1 MRLPPVAAAALLAA
15 SPALASAQLASRS
28 ISLESGLS
36 TPLAGRGSASAGL
49 ALAASAWLEDLD
61 VGSLD
66 GVLRVAWSYARET
79 PDRAAADGFAATAG
93 LRLSL
98 GRAPVRPQVFAD
110 VGWSWWLRGTGPGDG
125 LALGVGAGIE
135 WFPATDV
142 SVSARAALR
151 GTGSD
156 AAGEGVLALA
166 AYF

>member
-1 MRLPPVAAAALLAA
+1 MRLPLLAAAALLVA
-15 SPALASAQLASRS
+15 SPTPAFAQLASRS
-28 ISLESGLS
+28 ISLETGLS
-36 TPLAGRGSASAGL
+36 TPVAGRGPASAAL
-49 ALAASAWLEDLD
+49 ALAASTWLADLD

-66 GVLRVAWSYARET
+66 GVLRVAWSSARET
-79 PDRAAADGFAATAG
+79 PDRAAADAFAATAG

-98 GRAPVRPQVFAD
+98 GRAPVRPQLFAD
-110 VGWSWWLRGTGPGDG
+110 LGWCWWLRGSGAGDG
-125 LALGVGAGIE
+125 LALGLGAGVE

-142 SVSARAALR
+142 SISACAALR